1 MSTSTIILGIL
12 GLSIVGLYIWYIS
25 LIIKR
30 NRVRE
35 ALSDIDVQLKKRSDL
50 IPNLLA
56 IAKRFM
62 IHEMGIMTQIT
73 ELRSKVDQSCDKNQ
87 PEEIKKHFAYADQLA
102 DKLGQLKINVEN
114 YPDLKSNQT
123 MIEAMDSL
131 NEIEEQ
137 IAAARRFY
145 NSAVTILNNGIQ
157 VFPGSVIAK
166 IASVQGMPYY
176 ETDEASK
183 SNVDATKLIY

>member
-1 MSTSTIILGIL
+1 MTPITIILSIL
-12 GLSIVGLYIWYIS
+12 GLTVFVLYLWYVS

-35 ALSDIDVQLKKRSDL
+35 ALSDIDVQLQKRSDL

-62 IHEMGIMTQIT
+62 VHEMDIMTQIT
-73 ELRSKVDQSCDKNQ
+73 ELRTKVDKGCDQNQ
-87 PEEIKKHFAYADQLA
+87 PEDIKQHFAFAEQLG

-145 NSAVTILNNGIQ
+145 NSAVTILNNAVQ
-157 VFPGSVIAK
+157 VFPGNLIANMVG
-166 IASVQGMPYY
+166 VQAMPYY
-176 ETDEASK
+176 ETDTASK
-183 SNVDATKLIY
+183 DTIDAAKLIY